1 MDPIGAVSLAS
12 NVVQLLDFGIKLV
25 SKAHDIYTSAEGAEV
40 HNIELDAIAQNLI
53 ALNRRLQNRSRK
65 VCAYAVSEDEKAL
78 ESLTVHCNQIGEEL
92 IKALQAAK
100 VQGAHKHWKS
110 VRQALKSTLGRDEIQ
125 ELYNRLKQYREQ
137 IVVVLLVITNAKQTA
152 LDENVDAV
160 RHDIIES
167 ESRILDEAR
176 QTRFQILNAIR
187 HSNYNPSKQEDV
199 STVSRLLSE
208 MVSRGSEKKIKEEI
222 LDSLYYPNMQDRRE
236 WISAAHKKTFSWTL
250 EDNAGK
256 HIRWDSL
263 KHWLCR
269 GKGIYWLSGKAG
281 SGKSTLMKYI
291 DQDQRTS
298 RYLEQWAWPQDIVF
312 ASFYFWN
319 PGTSMQKSQLGLLQS
334 LLHKILSQKPS
345 LIPQVLPAQVQQY
358 STHGTTNFSWAISQL
373 KNAFKL
379 LLDTKF
385 DTKFCFLIDGLDEYD
400 GDHQNLVDMLIDMSR
415 GDNIKILAASRP
427 WLLFQDAFR
436 ECPKLTLQDLTH
448 DDIKAFTHDS
458 LYNHPRFSRAL
469 SMEPERAPKLVT
481 EIVNKASGVF
491 LWVYLVVRS
500 LMEGLTNADRMDDL
514 QRRLDQIPA
523 DLEQFFFHMLSG
535 LDKFYLKQASQLF
548 RLALEAPKPLA
559 VLTFSYLDESDPDFA
574 LKSEIKPM
582 SKEEEVIRCEEIERR
597 LNSRCKGLLESRRR
611 RSCDSY
617 SNADGVVDEVVSYE
631 VDFLHRTVRDFLG
644 TPTVGVRLVAL
655 DTSEF
660 DANMTLAR
668 AYVARI
674 KSLRRSAHSEGSFQ
688 ALWALVFDMLYHI
701 RLVGKD
707 ISRDA
712 QVCLLDELNRAAAHF
727 REAAIVK
734 RRCDPTAHWVN
745 TGYRFGFEPA
755 WNNDFITLCVQY
767 ELIPY
772 LEQKLPPGTSL
783 HRPGKPLL
791 AFALTTTT
799 PLDPNTVRQLEGVH
813 YHEPRVKMVEFLL
826 GRGAT
831 PNDMDGGETV
841 WVRCIVSI
849 FLLTLKAKDQ
859 FSEQAKSWFEIT
871 KLLLLRGADPQAICP
886 ANTQGKSSDVN
897 SNGLGTRKSTAMD
910 LISIVFG
917 GDSRFDISD
926 LEDAIEQPER
936 APPLPPATRYVSD
949 SFLQIPGAQNHD
961 GTHVSRSH
969 SAASSA
975 SHISWDSG
983 NLQFYNTPGS
993 YANAGPLASQ
1003 HIPHRVNQE
1012 VGPGGGIPIVGT
1024 PSYILMPAPNNDSIP
1039 TVPKKKRHSRLSSLF
1054 SKIKP
1059 REKTPPGSAIYHYQG
1074 T

>member
-1 MDPIGAVSLAS
+1 MDPIGAVSLAAT
-12 NVVQLLDFGIKLV
+12 VVQLLDFGIRLV

-40 HNIELDAIAQNLI
+40 HNIELDAIAQNLMS
-53 ALNRRLQNRSRK
+53 LNRRLQNRSRK

-92 IKALQAAK
+92 IEALQAAK
-100 VQGAHKHWKS
+100 VEGTHKHWKS
-110 VRQALKSTLGRDEIQ
+110 VRQALKSTLGRDNIQ

-137 IVVVLLVITNAKQTA
+137 IVVVLLVITNAKQTT

-187 HSNYNPSKQEDV
+187 HAKYNPTREEDISKV
-199 STVSRLLSE
+199 SQLLSE

-222 LDSLYYPNMQDRRE
+222 LESLHYPNMQDRRE
-236 WISAAHKKTFSWTL
+236 WISAAHKKTFNWTL
-250 EDNAGK
+250 EDKAGE
-256 HIRWDSL
+256 HIRRDNL
-263 KHWLCR
+263 KHWLCN
-269 GKGIYWLSGKAG
+269 GDGIYWLSGKAG

-291 DQDQRTS
+291 DQDRRTLQ
-298 RYLEQWAWPQDIVF
+298 YLEQWASPLKIVF

-334 LLHKILSQKPS
+334 LLHKILSQRPN
-345 LIPQVLPAQVQQY
+345 LIPKVLPDQAQLY
-358 STHGTTNFSWAISQL
+358 RTYGTTNFSWTISQL
-373 KNAFKL
+373 TNAFKL

-400 GDHQNLVDMLIDMSR
+400 GDHQGLVDMLVDMSQ

-427 WLLFQDAFR
+427 WLLFQDAFHD
-436 ECPKLTLQDLTH
+436 CPKLTLQDLTH
-448 DDIKAFTHDS
+448 DDIKAFAHDS

-491 LWVYLVVRS
+491 LWVYLVVKS
-500 LMEGLTNADRMDDL
+500 LMDGLTNADRMHDL

-523 DLEQFFFHMLSG
+523 DLEQFFFHILTG
-535 LDKFYLKQASQLF
+535 LDTFYLEQASQLF

-559 VLTFSYLDESDPDFA
+559 VLTFSYLDETDPDFA
-574 LKSEIKPM
+574 LKREIKPM
-582 SKEEEVIRCEEIERR
+582 SREEEIIRCEEIERR
-597 LNSRCKGLLESRRR
+597 LNSRCKGLLESRSRK
-611 RSCDSY
+611 SCDSY
-617 SNADGVVDEVVSYE
+617 SNMDGVVDEIVSYE
-631 VDFLHRTVRDFLG
+631 VDFLHRTVRDFLH
-644 TPTVGVRLVAL
+644 TPTVEVQLVAV
-655 DTSEF
+655 DTPEF

-674 KSLRRSAHSEGSFQ
+674 KGLRHSAHSEGNFQ

-707 ISRDA
+707 ISREA
-712 QVCLLDELNRAAAHF
+712 QVSLLDELDRAAAHF

-734 RRCDPTAHWVN
+734 RRCDRTAHWVN

-755 WNNDFITLCVQY
+755 WNNDFTTLCVQY
-767 ELIPY
+767 GLIPY
-772 LEQKLPPGTSL
+772 IEQKLSSGASL
-783 HRPGKPLL
+783 RRAGKPFL
-791 AFALTTTT
+791 AFALTATTS
-799 PLDPNTVRQLEGVH
+799 PVSVVILKQLEGVH
-813 YHEPRVKMVEFLL
+813 YQEPRVKMVEFLL
-826 GRGAT
+826 DRGAT
-831 PNDMDGGETV
+831 PNDVDEGETV

-849 FLLTLKAKDQ
+849 YLLTIKAKGK

-871 KLLLLRGADPQAICP
+871 RLLLLRGADPEAICP
-886 ANTQGKSSDVN
+886 VNIQGRN
-897 SNGLGTRKSTAMD
+897 SEINSTRLRSGKCTAME

-917 GDSRFDISD
+917 GDSRFDMSE
-926 LEDAIEQPER
+926 LEDVIEQPQR
-936 APPLPPATRYVSD
+936 APPLPPARYLSD
-949 SFLQIPGAQNHD
+949 SYLQIPGTHNHN
-961 GTHVSRSH
+961 GTNVSRSH
-969 SAASSA
+969 SAVSST

-983 NLQFYNTPGS
+983 NTQYNNTPGS
-993 YANAGPLASQ
+993 YLNAGSLAPQYISY
-1003 HIPHRVNQE
+1003 RGSQE
-1012 VGPGGGIPIVGT
+1012 VGPGGGTPIVGA
-1024 PSYILMPAPNNDSIP
+1024 PPYIMIPAPNNDSIP
-1039 TVPKKKRHSRLSSLF
+1039 AAPKKKRHSRLSSLF

-1059 REKTPPGSAIYHYQG
+1059 KEKTPPA
-1074 T
+1074 